1 MRYFTAVAEDLS
13 FSRASERLNISQS
26 ALSRQI
32 QLFEEEL
39 SVRLFDRI
47 GRSIALTPAGQELLQ
62 RCQTVLS
69 DVESIGRR
77 AGELAGGTAGRLRV
91 GATPQTLES
100 VIARFLPG
108 FVKSFPNV
116 EITLVEDGSAR
127 LSDQL
132 ERGRLDLAIAG
143 WSAGSIL
150 AGRELFPLVTLAVVP
165 AGSPLKTK
173 QRLDITDL
181 DGENLLLLR
190 RQFMTR
196 AIFDSACQAAGAR
209 PRVMI
214 ESGSP
219 HCLLA
224 FVASGLGT
232 AVIPSTVLL
241 DTLHASAIP
250 VYRGNAQLGCGM
262 CIVWDPR
269 RHLSPVAEAFVDALQ
284 MATGDRYPG
293 QEFVSAASSRLT
305 SAGGHETFTRGT
317 DTARKTSHSC

>member
-1 MRYFTAVAEDLS
+1 MDLRQMRYFTAVAEDLS

-26 ALSRQI
+26 AISRQI
-32 QLFEEEL
+32 LLLEQDLG
-39 SVRLFDRI
+39 VQLFDRI
-47 GRSIALTPAGQELLQ
+47 GRSIALTPAGAEVLQ

-69 DVESIGRR
+69 DVDSISRR

-108 FVKSFPNV
+108 FLRSYPDV

-143 WSAGSIL
+143 RSQGSIL

-165 AGSPLKTK
+165 ANSPLKTK
-173 QRLDITDL
+173 PRLDITEL
-181 DGENLLLLR
+181 SGENLLLLR
-190 RQFMTR
+190 QQFMTR
-196 AIFDSACQAAGAR
+196 GLFDSACEAADIQ

-224 FVASGLGT
+224 FVASALGT
-232 AVIPSTVLL
+232 AIIPSTVLI
-241 DTLHASAIP
+241 DTLHPNAIP
-250 VYRGNAQLGCGM
+250 LYRGDAQLGCAM
-262 CIVWDPR
+262 CVVWDPR
-269 RHLSPVAEAFVDALQ
+269 RYLSPVAGAFVNALQ
-284 MATGDRYPG
+284 AATRECYPG
-293 QEFVSAASSRLT
+293 REFVAAAGSSIF
-305 SAGGHETFTRGT
+305 GEG
-317 DTARKTSHSC
+317 

>member
-1 MRYFTAVAEDLS
+1 MDLRQMRYFTAVAEDLS

-26 ALSRQI
+26 AISRQI
-32 QLFEEEL
+32 LLLEQDLGL
-39 SVRLFDRI
+39 RLFDRI
-47 GRSIALTPAGQELLQ
+47 GRSIALTPAGAEVLQ

-69 DVESIGRR
+69 DVESISRR
-77 AGELAGGTAGRLRV
+77 AGELAGGTAGRLRI

-108 FVKSFPNV
+108 FLRSYPDA

-143 WSAGSIL
+143 WSAGSVL

-165 AGSPLKTK
+165 ANSPLKN
-173 QRLDITDL
+173 QLRLDITDL
-181 DGENLLLLR
+181 GGESLLLLR
-190 RQFMTR
+190 QQFMTR
-196 AIFDSACQAAGAR
+196 GLFDSACEAAGIH

-241 DTLHASAIP
+241 DTLHPNAIP
-250 VYRGNAQLGCGM
+250 LYRGDAQLGCAM
-262 CIVWDPR
+262 CVVWDPR
-269 RHLSPVAEAFVDALQ
+269 RYLSPVAGAFVNALQ
-284 MATGDRYPG
+284 AATGQRYPG
-293 QEFVSAASSRLT
+293 REFVA
-305 SAGGHETFTRGT
+305 AGGPGLREG
-317 DTARKTSHSC
+317 

>member
-32 QLFEEEL
+32 LLLEQDLG
-39 SVRLFDRI
+39 VQLFDRI
-47 GRSIALTPAGQELLQ
+47 GRSIALTQAGAEVLQ

-69 DVESIGRR
+69 DVDSISRR

-108 FVKSFPNV
+108 FLRSYPDV

-143 WSAGSIL
+143 WSPNSVL

-165 AGSPLKTK
+165 ANSLLKNK
-173 QRLDITDL
+173 PRLDIAEL
-181 DGENLLLLR
+181 VGENLLLLR
-190 RQFMTR
+190 QQFMTR
-196 AIFDSACQAAGAR
+196 GLFDSACEAAGIQ

-224 FVASGLGT
+224 FVAAGLGT

-241 DTLHASAIP
+241 DTLHPNAIP
-250 VYRGNAQLGCGM
+250 LYRGDAQLGCAM
-262 CIVWDPR
+262 CVVWDPR
-269 RHLSPVAEAFVDALQ
+269 RYLSPVAEAFVNALQ
-284 MATGDRYPG
+284 AATCKRYPG
-293 QEFVSAASSRLT
+293 REFVA
-305 SAGGHETFTRGT
+305 AGGPGLTEG
-317 DTARKTSHSC
+317 

>member
-1 MRYFTAVAEDLS
+1 MRYFTAVAEELS

-26 ALSRQI
+26 AVSRQI
-32 QLFEEEL
+32 LLLEQDLGVQLFN
-39 SVRLFDRI
+39 RI
-47 GRSIALTPAGQELLQ
+47 GRSIALTAAGAEVLQ

-69 DVESIGRR
+69 DVESISRR
-77 AGELAGGTAGRLRV
+77 ASELAGGTAGRLRV

-100 VIARFLPG
+100 VIARFLP
-108 FVKSFPNV
+108 SFLRSYPDI

-132 ERGRLDLAIAG
+132 ERGQLDLAIAG
-143 WSAGSIL
+143 WSAGSML

-165 AGSPLKTK
+165 ANSPLKNK
-173 QRLDITDL
+173 PRLDITEL
-181 DGENLLLLR
+181 KNENLLLLR
-190 RQFMTR
+190 QQFMTR
-196 AIFDSACQAAGAR
+196 GLFDSACEAAGIQ

-241 DTLHASAIP
+241 DTLHPNAIP
-250 VYRGNAQLGCGM
+250 LYRGDAQLGCAM
-262 CIVWDPR
+262 CVAWDPR
-269 RHLSPVAEAFVDALQ
+269 RYLSPVAGAFVNALQ
-284 MATGDRYPG
+284 AATRERYPG
-293 QEFVSAASSRLT
+293 QEFVAASGSPSLR
-305 SAGGHETFTRGT
+305 GG
-317 DTARKTSHSC
+317 